1 MGDIER
7 PGKLFLVNHF
17 CHPDVTNRR
26 AIHHQGVF
34 ADEAPLRLSVLRL
47 SVLRLS
53 VLPLSV
59 RSKVTL

>member
-1 MGDIER
+1 MGDIVHY
-7 PGKLFLVNHF
+7 GKLFRVEHF
-17 CHPDVTNRR
+17 CHPDVTNRK

-34 ADEAPLRLSVLRL
+34 ADETPLRL

-59 RSKVTL
+59 RSKVAL